1 MTDKILGSKRLEYV
15 DAMRG
20 FTMLLVVYSHVLYMG
35 FRIQN
40 FSIVNSFNE
49 FFCQF
54 RMPLFFFVS
63 GFVLYK
69 ANQIWDLKNSLLFIA
84 KKFKVQIIST
94 LLFIGLFCYIFN
106 LSFAKALMLPDKKGF
121 WFTIT
126 LFEFFVL
133 YVIFNKIIE
142 KVKGSWIYDVLLFVI
157 GFGLYAI
164 APKGNKEIVVN
175 LLGLVYLKYFIYFIV
190 GIIAKRNWESL
201 KSLFNNS
208 IFTGINILVFFI
220 LGIVA
225 LKKHVF
231 NSADVII
238 AITGIFTV
246 FAFFY
251 KYQDSFSSK
260 TKVGRVL
267 QYIGKRTLDIYLL
280 HYFFLPRNLDS
291 IGNWFKA
298 NINPSLEFFVSLALA
313 AMVIALCLVVS
324 NIIRISPFL
333 ANWLF
338 GVKK

>member
-1 MTDKILGSKRLEYV
+1 MISPKRLEYI

-20 FTMLLVVYSHVLYMG
+20 FTMLLVVYSHISVLG
-35 FRIQN
+35 FNIP
-40 FSIVNSFNE
+40 IIPTMDSFNE

-54 RMPLFFFVS
+54 RMPLFFFMS

-69 ANQIWDLKNSLLFIA
+69 ADQIWNLKSSLVFIV
-84 KKFKVQIIST
+84 KKFKVQIIPT
-94 LLFIGLFCYIFN
+94 LLFLGLFSYVFN
-106 LSFAKALMLPDKKGF
+106 LSFVESFAAPFKEGY

-142 KVKGSWIYDVLLFVI
+142 KLNGSWIYDILLFTI
-157 GFGLYAI
+157 GFGVYALT
-164 APKGNKEIVVN
+164 PRENYN
-175 LLGLVYLKYFIYFIV
+175 LVASYLGLMHLKYFIFFV
-190 GIIAKRNWESL
+190 AGIIAKRNWDNL
-201 KSLFNNS
+201 KCLFGNS
-208 IFTGINILVFFI
+208 FFTGINILIFFI

-231 NSADVII
+231 YSADVII

-251 KYQDSFSSK
+251 KYQDSFTTA
-260 TKVGRVL
+260 TKVGRIL

-280 HYFFLPRNLDS
+280 HYFFLPRNLKVV
-291 IGNWFKA
+291 GKWFIE
-298 NINPSLEFFVSLALA
+298 NMNPALEFFASLTLA
-313 AMVIALCLVVS
+313 AMVISLCLVVS
-324 NIIRISPFL
+324 NIIRISPLL